1 MFNDCIIMAGGSGT
15 RLWPASNSRRPKQ
28 FLPIS
33 PDNAATTTGAAIHTT
48 GAVYSFFSA
57 AVERA
62 LAVIE
67 DDGRVIIIA
76 GKSHMPHVI
85 AACAAFSAGE
95 RKRLVL
101 IPEPAA
107 KNTAPAIAC
116 AVIYSAGTAAAG
128 TNRRMLVLTSDHII
142 QPLEQF
148 RSDAAAAAFFAGQN
162 RLAVFGIPPK
172 NPDTGFGYIE
182 TGDAIPTA
190 DVIVAAGATGAVTA
204 AGAGSI
210 DGVLPLSRPG
220 ASAGTERLKPPEA
233 FAVQSFREK
242 PDRETAEQFLASGHF
257 YWNSGM
263 FGFSAQF
270 MLAEFRRHAAEV
282 IAPFEKLA
290 APGEDAYR
298 TEQDLRILENW
309 QGLDGAYR
317 ETMAISFDYAIAE
330 KCEKTAM
337 VRAGFNWIDIGNWD
351 EYARLLSSQGNAD
364 SGSEVYRSGAEDCF
378 VDSDIPVA
386 LAGVEGLIVTV
397 RSGRDGNPPSV
408 LIVKKGETQRL
419 REIVEQIKKAGR
431 TELL

>member
-1 MFNDCIIMAGGSGT
+1 MAGGSGT

-33 PDNAATTTGAAIHTT
+33 PDN
-48 GAVYSFFSA
+48 AVYSFFSA

-76 GKSHMPHVI
+76 GKSHIPHVI
-85 AACAAFSAGE
+85 AACAAFSAAD

-116 AVIYSAGTAAAG
+116 AAVYSAGTAVAG
-128 TNRRMLVLTSDHII
+128 TDRRMLVLTSDHII

-148 RSDAAAAAFFAGQN
+148 RSDAGAAAFFAGQN

-182 TGDAIPTA
+182 TGEALAAIDAI
-190 DVIVAAGATGAVTA
+190 VATDA
-204 AGAGSI
+204 A
-210 DGVLPLSRPG
+210 GVLPLSCPDAG
-220 ASAGTERLKPPEA
+220 AGTARLKQPEA

-242 PDRETAEQFLASGHF
+242 PDRETAEQFLASGRF

-282 IAPFEKLA
+282 IAPFEKLK

-298 TEQDLRILENW
+298 TERDLKILENW
-309 QGLDGAYR
+309 PGLDGAYR
-317 ETMAISFDYAIAE
+317 ETRAISFDYAIAE

-351 EYARLLSSQGNAD
+351 EYARLLSLQGNAD
-364 SGSEVYRSGAEDCF
+364 AGSEVYRSGAEDCF